1 MCNGL
6 IIKRKNNSDL
16 RLTAIL
22 FLFLMFLGGTFSLS
36 GQSALVINVT
46 VQQGINFG
54 EFYPT
59 TGGHITINSSGLRSG
74 SSGVV
79 LLPGGLVHQCVVN
92 IGVNR
97 NKQVIFVN
105 VETPVPLTR
114 VGGGGNLSL
123 DLDADLLRYET
134 DKGNHSQIINIGG
147 TLHVGNIMSNPSGN
161 YNGTFTITVN
171 GQ

>member
-16 RLTAIL
+16 RLAYIL
-22 FLFLMFLGGTFSLS
+22 FLFLMFLGGVSSVS
-36 GQSALVINVT
+36 GQPTLEINVT

-59 TGGHITINSSGLRSG
+59 TGGSVKINFNG
-74 SSGVV
+74 SREGFGGVV
-79 LLPGGLVHQCVVN
+79 LLPTDIGNQCV
-92 IGVNR
+92 IEIDVNR
-97 NKQVIFVN
+97 NRQLVIVN
-105 VETPVPLTR
+105 VETPITM
-114 VGGGGNLSL
+114 VGGGGTMSL
-123 DLDADLLRYET
+123 DLVQDILEYNTTR
-134 DKGNHSQIINIGG
+134 GNHKQIINIGG
-147 TLHVGNIMSNPSGN
+147 TLHVGDIMSNRSGN